1 MPHFEKIINYL
12 INDYTN
18 WVAIRLQGMHPVQ
31 QDVDDSSDDIQL
43 DQNKADAV
51 GSAPYIIKPA
61 QAKLLIEAA
70 VDIYEPLDPF
80 FRAPASSLRRFSSN
94 LSLSCIHHWILL
106 VLFRWIAGA
115 HIGFGAEIKGKI
127 RSKECFK

>member
-18 WVAIRLQGMHPVQ
+18 WVAICLQGIHPAQ
-31 QDVDDSSDDIQL
+31 QDVDDFYDDIQL

-51 GSAPYIIKPA
+51 GSAAYIIKPA

-70 VDIYEPLDPF
+70 VDIYESLDHFLEHP
-80 FRAPASSLRRFSSN
+80 PGH
-94 LSLSCIHHWILL
+94 IL
-106 VLFRWIAGA
+106 VLGQKLKAKFVARNAL
-115 HIGFGAEIKGKI
+115 KKPL
-127 RSKECFK
+127 K